1 MALDRSDFLSVMS
14 NFALFR
20 DNEMMS
26 TSTWPFTRR
35 NFHFSL
41 YEHSPQE
48 RRSGGGGGGGEW
60 RGRCLKSYP
69 IKVLLHDIFSS
80 TFPVRLHAP
89 SQMA

>member
-48 RRSGGGGGGGEW
+48 RRSGGGGGGGGVE
-60 RGRCLKSYP
+60 RTVLEILPDKS
-69 IKVLLHDIFSS
+69 
-80 TFPVRLHAP
+80 TTT
-89 SQMA
+89 